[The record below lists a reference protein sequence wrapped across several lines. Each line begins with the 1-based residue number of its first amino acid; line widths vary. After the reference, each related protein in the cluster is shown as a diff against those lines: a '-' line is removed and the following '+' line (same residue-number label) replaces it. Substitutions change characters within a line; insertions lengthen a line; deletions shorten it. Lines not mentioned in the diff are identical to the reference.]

1 MAFNCILASPVQ
13 YYQQSYDH
21 QDHHHAVAQQEE
33 TEQDYGHQ
41 QPQQVVVYQ
50 QHEAE
55 GGDEGEDHHQ
65 YLTAGYAS
73 IGHQAQ
79 HHQVEE
85 QYHPQEEQH
94 YNHHEEEHV
103 DYYAHPK
110 YAFKYGVHDYHTGD
124 VKSQHE
130 TRDGDVVKGQYSLV
144 EPDGSIRTVDYT
156 ADDKNGFQAVVH
168 KTAAPVVHHQQE
180 YQHESEDHY

>member
-1 MAFNCILASPVQ
+1 M
-13 YYQQSYDH
+13 
-21 QDHHHAVAQQEE
+21 AQQEE
-33 TEQDYGHQ
+33 SEHGYGQQHQ
-41 QPQQVVVYQ
+41 VVYQ
-50 QHEAE
+50 HQQEEAE
-55 GGDEGEDHHQ
+55 GGDEGEDQHQ

-73 IGHQAQ
+73 IGHQ
-79 HHQVEE
+79 HQVEE

-94 YNHHEEEHV
+94 YTHQEPEHYHHEEDHQV
-103 DYYAHPK
+103 DYHSHPK

-144 EPDGSIRTVDYT
+144 QPDGSIRTVDYT

-168 KTAAPVVHHQQE
+168 NTPPVHQHQQE
-180 YQHESEDHY
+180 YHHESEDHHY